1 MLASEVTAR
10 ILAQY
15 EAGELISMCSWCKR
29 IEIEGDWVLAPRAAV
44 TAIQASYTFS
54 HSICPDCT
62 VAVDQRPPG
71 RVAG

>member
-10 ILAQY
+10 MLAQY
-15 EAGELISMCSWCKR
+15 ESGDLIIMCSWCKR
-29 IEIEGDWVLAPRAAV
+29 IEIDGGWDLAPRAAV

-62 VAVDQRPPG
+62 VAVDKRP
-71 RVAG
+71 RAV